1 MLVYLGKCLEVDT
14 DLIFILKGLKME
26 DAFSVSTRLK
36 GAACLKLGCFN

>member
-1 MLVYLGKCLEVDT
+1 MYLGRCLEVDI

-26 DAFSVSTRLK
+26 DAVNVSTRLK